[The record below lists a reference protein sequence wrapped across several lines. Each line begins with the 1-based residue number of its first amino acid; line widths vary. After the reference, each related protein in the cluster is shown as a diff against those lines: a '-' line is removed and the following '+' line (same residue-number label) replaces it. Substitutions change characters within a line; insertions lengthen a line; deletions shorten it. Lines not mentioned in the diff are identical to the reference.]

1 MKRILLV
8 IVILIFAG
16 ATVFAQTQREFQS
29 SAQVTQSA
37 QQLLSQGRT
46 SLTEYESTLAQL
58 IAANRGNADAESF
71 YRIRAEMERI
81 EKLIKQEEERIT
93 AATQGGSRVSIE
105 IINRIERLIEQH
117 KRNLADLEAFIAR
130 N

>member
-8 IVILIFAG
+8 IVILLLAG
-16 ATVFAQTQREFQS
+16 AMVFAQTQREFQS
-29 SAQVTQSA
+29 SAQITQSA
-37 QQLLSQGRT
+37 QQLLTQGRS

-58 IAANRGNADAESF
+58 IAANRGNADAETF

-93 AATQGGSRVSIE
+93 ATTQGGSRVSQE
-105 IINRIERLIEQH
+105 IMNRIERLIEQH
-117 KRNLADLEAFIAR
+117 RRNLAELEAFIAR